1 MDTRKRV
8 LVLAALAAVGMS
20 FIPAAGP
27 VPLPFPNVRPDGP
40 DLVPVFQSAGAGQGR
55 TDAAKFGF
63 LCRAIESRLTK
74 ERTLPEDKRRLT
86 TGVRIDDFRAQ
97 VRVDYLDGNSFNAKY
112 PGLKPVLVDWFDS
125 QVGKSGNRVDDAQLD
140 KWIGAFKK
148 LADNAE
154 YASARL

>member
-1 MDTRKRV
+1 METRTR
-8 LVLAALAAVGMS
+8 LLILAAIAVTVFTNLPS
-20 FIPAAGP
+20 FGPSPLVPDVKPA
-27 VPLPFPNVRPDGP
+27 GP
-40 DLVPVFQSAGAGQGR
+40 DLVAVFQAAGPAQGR

-63 LCRAIESRLTK
+63 LCRAIERRLTK

-112 PGLKPVLVDWFDS
+112 PGLKPVLVEWFEA
-125 QVGKSGNRVDDAQLD
+125 QVGKSGKRVDDAQLD
-140 KWIGAFKK
+140 KWITAFKQ

-154 YASARL
+154 YATKQL

>member
-1 MDTRKRV
+1 METPTRV
-8 LVLAALAAVGMS
+8 LILAAIAVVLLMNL
-20 FIPAAGP
+20 PASL
-27 VPLPFPNVRPDGP
+27 VPDVVPDAKPAGP
-40 DLVPVFQSAGAGQGR
+40 DLVVVFQSAGAGQGR
-55 TDAAKFGF
+55 LDAAKFGF
-63 LCRAIESRLTK
+63 LCRAIEQRLTK

-125 QVGKSGNRVDDAQLD
+125 QVGKSGKRVDDAQLD
-140 KWIGAFKK
+140 KWIAAFKQ

-154 YASARL
+154 YASKQL